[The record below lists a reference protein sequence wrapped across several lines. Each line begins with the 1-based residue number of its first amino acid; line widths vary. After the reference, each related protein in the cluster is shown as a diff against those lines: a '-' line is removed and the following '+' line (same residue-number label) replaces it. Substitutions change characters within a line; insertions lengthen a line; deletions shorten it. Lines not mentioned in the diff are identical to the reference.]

1 MKKNEFKP
9 MKFGCGRYIQ
19 APGAIEVVGREAA
32 MLNSRKALIVGGKKA
47 LDAVGGQMDESL
59 KQAGVEPYFYTM
71 TSDCTYETLEY
82 LQKTLIPEQK
92 IDLVISAGGGKVVDM
107 GKASGKCSGLPV
119 INVPT
124 SVATFNC
131 WSAMSVMYTP
141 DHKPI
146 DRIWHETENDAVIL
160 DTQILANAPVKLF
173 ASGMADAF
181 AKYIETGLMDENYTV
196 RNTAPGMYASKVMA
210 GATNEI
216 ILNKGE
222 KAYRDC
228 IAHEVSDEFD
238 ACVFATVATT
248 GVAAAVNYSNHSLI
262 RSGSGKG
269 ATFAHAMYY
278 ACKTVFLEETANWL
292 HGEIVGLGCQAE
304 MYAYSRSEYEARNFA
319 RFLQAIGQPMTL
331 RDIGIEPTDAN
342 IRKLVDCMMVVWG
355 KHPEHHWQIMYDSLQ
370 TIKG

>member
-1 MKKNEFKP
+1 MANEFKP

-19 APGAIEVVGREAA
+19 APGAMAAIGREAT
-32 MLNSRKALIVGGKKA
+32 MLGGKKA
-47 LDAVGGQMDESL
+47 LIIGGKKALESTGAPIEESL
-59 KQAGVEPYFYTM
+59 KAAGVEPYFYTM
-71 TSDCTYETLEY
+71 ETDCCYETLAE
-82 LQKTLIPEQK
+82 LKDGLVPEK
-92 IDLVISAGGGKVVDM
+92 KFDLVIGSGGGKVIDM
-107 GKASGKCSGLPV
+107 AKAVGKCSGLPV
-119 INVPT
+119 INAP
-124 SVATFNC
+124 SSIATFNC
-131 WSAMSVMYTP
+131 FSAMSVMYTK